1 MFLSQIIINKEGR
14 TNLLEVIGMFVV
26 LSVVLVSWIYQ
37 VVHIKCVQLF
47 VGQSHLYKAV
57 LKYVWRAFD
66 HVFSF

>member
-14 TNLLEVIGMFVV
+14 TNLLEVIGMFVA

-47 VGQSHLYKAV
+47 VGQGHISK
-57 LKYVWRAFD
+57 KQF
-66 HVFSF
+66 